1 MFGEL
6 GRNPPKDILDGPFG
20 VVRHDEDEYSGT
32 HLSQLYMFLRASRTI
47 SRFLYPRLAPRAAT
61 IPLGRRL
68 LRSSSDL
75 PGSRNGAGRS
85 SSPIWSCSTW
95 GLPCR
100 RALPQP
106 RCALTAPFHPYR
118 LPCGNRRYIFCGTFR
133 KTRFERVPP
142 AVSRHAAL
150 WRPDF
155 PPLPIVKMNRSGYP
169 TARPTSLSN
178 SDLPRAR

>member
-1 MFGEL
+1 MV
-6 GRNPPKDILDGPFG
+6 GRAWKCGCP
-20 VVRHDEDEYSGT
+20 RRARCHYGT
-32 HLSQLYMFLRASRTI
+32 RLARCSVLWASRTI
-47 SRFLYPRLAPRAAT
+47 SRFLYPLLAQRAAT
-61 IPLGRRL
+61 IRLGRRL
-68 LRSSSDL
+68 LRGSSDL

-85 SSPIWSCSTW
+85 SSPIWSCSAW

-106 RCALTAPFHPYR
+106 RCALTAPFHPYQ

-155 PPLPIVKMNRSGYP
+155 PPLLIVKMRQG
-169 TARPTSLSN
+169 R
-178 SDLPRAR
+178 LPVREAHFIIELVPA

>member
-1 MFGEL
+1 MT
-6 GRNPPKDILDGPFG
+6 P
-20 VVRHDEDEYSGT
+20 
-32 HLSQLYMFLRASRTI
+32 Q
-47 SRFLYPRLAPRAAT
+47 AAT

-75 PGSRNGAGRS
+75 PGSRNGAG
-85 SSPIWSCSTW
+85 TLL
-95 GLPCR
+95 LPYLVLLHMGF
-100 RALPQP
+100 ALPA
-106 RCALTAPFHPYR
+106 CVTAAAVRSYR
-118 LPCGNRRYIFCGTFR
+118 TFSPLPAPCGNWRYIFCGTFR

-169 TARPTSLSN
+169 TARPTSL
-178 SDLPRAR
+178 

>member
-1 MFGEL
+1 M
-6 GRNPPKDILDGPFG
+6 G
-20 VVRHDEDEYSGT
+20 VARSVDVQE
-32 HLSQLYMFLRASRTI
+32 ASRTI

-75 PGSRNGAGRS
+75 PGSRNGAGS
-85 SSPIWSCSTW
+85 SVFYARD
-95 GLPCR
+95 GLPPAR
-100 RALPQP
+100 LLPYLVLLRMGFALPA
-106 RCALTAPFHPYR
+106 CVTAAAVRSYRTFSPLPDPY
-118 LPCGNRRYIFCGTFR
+118 GNWRYIFCGTFR

-169 TARPTSLSN
+169 TARPIPL
-178 SDLPRAR
+178 

>member
-1 MFGEL
+1 MDSC
-6 GRNPPKDILDGPFG
+6 K
-20 VVRHDEDEYSGT
+20 
-32 HLSQLYMFLRASRTI
+32 ASRTI

-61 IPLGRRL
+61 IPLGRL

-155 PPLPIVKMNRSGYP
+155 PLARSGFP
-169 TARPTSLSN
+169 AQASGCPSGRPAFIIGVRIADGQSGAREFRPALSK
-178 SDLPRAR
+178 SSKHDETHL